1 MDLRVSVINNNAF
14 LFVDL
19 QKIVPLLDLPVV
31 NCSTDTGPGMGV
43 GGLFIDSTP
52 TNRSPWRYR
61 TAERTDTRQLFII
74 AYNDRPD
81 DRHQREPTATVIVYS
96 SAYGQDRTRNN
107 HGSVSLKRIFMIL
120 SLYCCRLGDDFVS
133 IMTSSHFHLIRRFVS
148 SICIFRFSSSSLP
161 APFLFSSLV
170 PTSSLSLPY
179 LFIFFYFLHILFTSV
194 SISSKAIIFRDSGYL
209 HVRVERLLRRQE
221 RLLCVLSSVFWVR
234 LRAIPRRQA
243 ICTYV
248 RSIK

>member
-31 NCSTDTGPGMGV
+31 NCSTDTGPLSGPGVGVRV

-81 DRHQREPTATVIVYS
+81 DRHPREPTATVIVYS

-120 SLYCCRLGDDFVS
+120 SLYCCRLEGA
-133 IMTSSHFHLIRRFVS
+133 FVS
-148 SICIFRFSSSSLP
+148 SMASSHAWLRLIFVSFSSHS
-161 APFLFSSLV
+161 
-170 PTSSLSLPY
+170 
-179 LFIFFYFLHILFTSV
+179 
-194 SISSKAIIFRDSGYL
+194 
-209 HVRVERLLRRQE
+209 
-221 RLLCVLSSVFWVR
+221 
-234 LRAIPRRQA
+234 
-243 ICTYV
+243 
-248 RSIK
+248 